1 MLKGNVNRNTSD
13 NKVDTKHRKCCESH
27 WKKSGASL
35 LLKLGKRKTL
45 YFTSICLCKKTSIYQ
60 VYATC
65 ASLLTGR
72 GNRNHVG
79 NIPRAPRAAP
89 RVPRA
94 HRLVGVPAALQVT
107 RVSRVTRVSCITY
120 HHTCI
125 KYYLPSSPA
134 WPRPACSPS
143 PWSCRPSST
152 SATPSTAFTPR
163 TFPR

>member
-13 NKVDTKHRKCCESH
+13 NKVDTRHRKCCESH

-45 YFTSICLCKKTSIYQ
+45 YFTSRCLCKKTSIYQ

-107 RVSRVTRVSCITY
+107 RVLLTITRVSSITY
-120 HHTCI
+120 HHPQRDHDLHVRL
-125 KYYLPSSPA
+125 LPDRVGQAVRRQPHRLHSHQGHS
-134 WPRPACSPS
+134 RGKS
-143 PWSCRPSST
+143 
-152 SATPSTAFTPR
+152 
-163 TFPR
+163 